1 MSTNLIQNTHNVS
14 PFDQIRQVRP
24 DGSEFWS
31 ARDLMPLLGYEKWE
45 RFETSIERAIVS
57 MNNQPGHGCEFG
69 EHNASRRWEAS
80 GKTERINY
88 SLTRYGAYM
97 VAMNGDPRK
106 PEVAAAQAYF
116 AVKTREAETA
126 PVRQLSGPELM
137 AAALIEAQRTLQDAE
152 ERAQVAETQ
161 VKALE
166 PKATYVDTFV
176 ADDDLRL
183 IRNIAKSLGVGEYEL
198 RHALVEHN
206 WIYQESSTRW
216 SQKRQEKVTDYRYS
230 PYADKRRYFRPVPNH
245 EAPRFRGEVM
255 HTLKVTPEGAVA
267 ISKAA
272 RIWGLTGEP
281 DLFDGEPA

>member
-1 MSTNLIQNTHNVS
+1 MSTAMVTNTHTTS

-106 PEVAAAQAYF
+106 PEIAAAQAYF
-116 AVKTREAETA
+116 AVKTREAETRLPDLTSLEGISA
-126 PVRQLSGPELM
+126 ILDAGK
-137 AAALIEAQRTLQDAE
+137 AALNRAQAAEQRVAQLEGPAAERDLYRSSEGLQLVGDVANRFKAYAASRFPGVKVLHEDVRDHAGRLNIIIRGNTVRNNQPTAQAIEAGWAMPSETLI
-152 ERAQVAETQ
+152 ETN
-161 VKALE
+161 
-166 PKATYVDTFV
+166 THG
-176 ADDDLRL
+176 DLR
-183 IRNIAKSLGVGEYEL
+183 
-198 RHALVEHN
+198 
-206 WIYQESSTRW
+206 
-216 SQKRQEKVTDYRYS
+216 KVTTRLT
-230 PYADKRRYFRPVPNH
+230 PKG
-245 EAPRFRGEVM
+245 EARLWDGLCSYVIA
-255 HTLKVTPEGAVA
+255 HNTLDITKEIT
-267 ISKAA
+267 
-272 RIWGLTGEP
+272 R
-281 DLFDGEPA
+281 